1 MKWSV
6 VNLKLTRG
14 QICVLGSNRLTM
26 YDTRLSTYFTNP
38 TFSWEYDALNR
49 MTKETYPNS
58 DYIEWTYN
66 AIRQR
71 VYLFSR
77 SDAATAVI
85 IKCSSLKVIED
96 AIFKSHRIA

>member
-1 MKWSV
+1 
-6 VNLKLTRG
+6 
-14 QICVLGSNRLTM
+14 M
-26 YDTRLSTYFTNP
+26 YDTRLSLYFTNP

-49 MTKETYPNS
+49 MRKETYPNA

-77 SDAATAVI
+77 SGAGIAVI
-85 IKCSSLKVIED
+85 IKCSSPTVMED
-96 AIFKSHRIA
+96 AIF